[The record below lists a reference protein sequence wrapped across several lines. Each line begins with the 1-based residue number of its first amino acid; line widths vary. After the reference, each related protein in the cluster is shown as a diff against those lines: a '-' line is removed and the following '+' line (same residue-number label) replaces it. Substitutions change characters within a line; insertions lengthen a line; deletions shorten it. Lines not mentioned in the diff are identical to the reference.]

1 MKIAVFILMLMV
13 PVGAPALAAEE
24 TMLEVEPGLWRY
36 ESSYD
41 AMGQSIVEKPKTY
54 CVTPKESRRSLA
66 SLLDEVRKEGS
77 CELSNIVHGDG
88 VISADAL
95 CAVKELGMRAK
106 GTITARYS
114 RTQYD
119 ISANALVQTGGR
131 LKLPISAT
139 ALAKRIGDC
148 GE

>member
-1 MKIAVFILMLMV
+1 MI
-13 PVGAPALAAEE
+13 
-24 TMLEVEPGLWRY
+24 EVEPGLWRY

-41 AMGQSIVEKPKTY
+41 AMGQSIIEKPKTY
-54 CVTPKESRRSLA
+54 CVTEGQSRRSLK

-95 CAVKELGMRAK
+95 CAVKDLGMRAK
-106 GTITARYS
+106 GTITARYN
-114 RTQYD
+114 RVKYD

-131 LKLPISAT
+131 LKLPIMASAS
-139 ALAKRIGDC
+139 AVRIGDC
-148 GE
+148 EASDEG